1 MVNYQ
6 FKQRKADKSISIGEN
21 GYANGNEVP
30 LNQID
35 EEICYILEEP
45 IDKRE
50 YSMYFHVIVNCG
62 IFCTGNAQKEGDF
75 DMERFST
82 FLKERVHTS
91 DNDEDKEIDNKLE
104 RVLNIFLLE
113 KYYFVAWR

>member
-6 FKQRKADKSISIGEN
+6 FKQRKSDKTIPKGEN
-21 GYANGNEVP
+21 SYAVP

-35 EEICYILEEP
+35 EEICHILGEE

-62 IFCTGNAQKEGDF
+62 IFCTGNARKEGDF
-75 DMERFST
+75 DMDRFST

-91 DNDEDKEIDNKLE
+91 DNDEDKQIDIKLE
-104 RVLNIFLLE
+104 RVLKIFLLE